1 MDGVL
6 STYQSV
12 DYGVP
17 QGSVLGPILFSIYI
31 NSIDRPIKYSKIK
44 LYSDYTNLYGENPE
58 YVQHD
63 LDLVATWCD
72 DNMLTLNS
80 NKSPSITFLP
90 SVKRNETIPVFK
102 IRGEPINSVVKFK
115 YLGLILDTN
124 LNFQAHYSD
133 LINSVQYKI
142 HFLSKIRKFLTIKTA
157 LLLYKTTILPLIDYG
172 DFIYDQDVHYFNNK
186 LQVLQNRALRIIYKS
201 PIIVGQ

>member
-1 MDGVL
+1 M
-6 STYQSV
+6 YA
-12 DYGVP
+12 
-17 QGSVLGPILFSIYI
+17 
-31 NSIDRPIKYSKIK
+31 
-44 LYSDYTNLYGENPE
+44 DYTNLYGENPE

-80 NKSPSITFLP
+80 NKTPSMIFLP
-90 SVKRNETIPVFK
+90 IVKHNETIPVFK

-115 YLGLILDTN
+115 YLGLIYTN

-142 HFLSKIRKFLTIKTA
+142 HFLSKISKFLTIKTA

-186 LQVLQNRALRIIYKS
+186 LQLLQNRALRIIYKS
-201 PIIVGQ
+201 PIIVDQSISTLGLHQLANYLH